1 MPENISTPQMR
12 RRVAISSVI
21 GTTID
26 WYDFFIY
33 GTAAALI
40 FAPQFFPTIDPLAGT
55 LASFATFAVG
65 FLARPLGGII
75 MGHFGDKIGRKPMLV
90 LSMLLMGVATTLIG
104 LLPTYAQIGIAA
116 PIILVILRLIQG
128 LGVGGEWG
136 AAVLMTVEHAP
147 ARKRTFYG
155 SIVQMGLPLGIILAN
170 ISFIIILNIVSPG
183 AFEAWGW
190 RIPFLISALLVVVGF
205 VIRLKITESP
215 SFTNL
220 KKTEEVER
228 VPLAVMLRDHRRS
241 LIAGSLAS
249 IAAPALG
256 YLILVYM
263 VSYGTTDLE
272 LPQQTM
278 LWLII
283 AGGVSWTIS
292 IGISAQLADRI
303 GQKPVYTVGAIYSAA
318 VAFPFFWLV
327 DTTNILLMAVGFIL
341 AAAAVGILAGPQAAL
356 IAGLFPAEIRYSGS
370 STVYQLGSVLG
381 GALAPMIAT
390 FLYASTGTSS
400 AIAVYMVLLG
410 LLSLVGIMMI
420 RQRSTVLA
428 EQADDDKVVLPTGQ
442 TSTKTI

>member
-1 MPENISTPQMR
+1 VKQNLSTPQMQ
-12 RRVAISSVI
+12 RRVAISSLI
-21 GTTID
+21 GTTIE

-75 MGHFGDKIGRKPMLV
+75 MGHFGDRIGRKSMLV
-90 LSMLLMGVATTLIG
+90 LSMVLMGAATTLIG
-104 LLPTYAQIGIAA
+104 LLPTYAQIGVAA
-116 PIILVILRLIQG
+116 PILLVVLRLVQG

-170 ISFIIILNIVSPG
+170 ISFIIVLNTVSPG

-190 RIPFLISALLVVVGF
+190 RIPFIISALLVIVGF
-205 VIRLKITESP
+205 LIRLKVTESP

-220 KKTEEVER
+220 RKQKKVER
-228 VPLAVMLRDHRRS
+228 APLAVMLRNHKRS

-263 VSYGTTDLE
+263 VSYGTAVLN

-283 AGGVSWTIS
+283 TGGVAWTIA
-292 IGISAQLADRI
+292 IGVSAQIADRV
-303 GQKPVYTVGAIYSAA
+303 GQKPVYAAGAIYSVV

-327 DTTNILLMAVGFIL
+327 DTTNVLLMALGFVL
-341 AAAAVGILAGPQAAL
+341 ASAAVGVLAGPQAAL
-356 IAGLFPAEIRYSGS
+356 IAGLFPAKIRYSGS

-390 FLYASTGTSS
+390 SLYAWAGTSS
-400 AIAVYMVLLG
+400 AIAVYMVVLG
-410 LLSLVGIMMI
+410 VLSLIGITLV

-428 EQADDDKVVLPTGQ
+428 EQTPDPKVATNL
-442 TSTKTI
+442 

>member
-1 MPENISTPQMR
+1 MKQNLSTPQMQ
-12 RRVAISSVI
+12 RRVAISSLI
-21 GTTID
+21 GTTIE

-75 MGHFGDKIGRKPMLV
+75 MGHFGDRIGRKSMLV
-90 LSMLLMGVATTLIG
+90 LSMVLMGAATTLIG
-104 LLPTYAQIGIAA
+104 LLPTYAQIGVAA
-116 PIILVILRLIQG
+116 PILLVVLRLVQG

-170 ISFIIILNIVSPG
+170 ISFIIVLNTVSPG

-190 RIPFLISALLVVVGF
+190 RIPFIISALLVIVGF
-205 VIRLKITESP
+205 LIRLKVTESP

-220 KKTEEVER
+220 RKQKKVER
-228 VPLAVMLRDHRRS
+228 APLAVMLRNHKRS

-263 VSYGTTDLE
+263 VSYGTAVLN

-283 AGGVSWTIS
+283 TGGVAWTIA
-292 IGISAQLADRI
+292 IGVSAQIADRV
-303 GQKPVYTVGAIYSAA
+303 GQKPVYAAGAIYSVV

-327 DTTNILLMAVGFIL
+327 DTTNVLLMALGFVL
-341 AAAAVGILAGPQAAL
+341 ASAAVGVLAGPQAAL
-356 IAGLFPAEIRYSGS
+356 IAGLFPAKIRYSGS

-390 FLYASTGTSS
+390 SLYAWAGTSS
-400 AIAVYMVLLG
+400 AIAVYMVVLG
-410 LLSLVGIMMI
+410 VLSLIGITLV

-428 EQADDDKVVLPTGQ
+428 EQTPDPKVATNL
-442 TSTKTI
+442 